1 MEYSGRED
9 LFITIYAVYPEYR
22 EEVARSKLG
31 RYSNAV
37 GPTTLTKGQYK
48 MVVHPD
54 QDSHLLSK
62 SNYLIKFGLDVLLE
76 QSNLGSPGDF
86 SVIVEEVELCNI
98 PSLPDNFNG
107 AGFIHPLSGNTLQAA
122 GKYRLSEV
130 LEGARVKFDLP

>member
-1 MEYSGRED
+1 
-9 LFITIYAVYPEYR
+9 
-22 EEVARSKLG
+22 
-31 RYSNAV
+31 
-37 GPTTLTKGQYK
+37 

-76 QSNLGSPGDF
+76 QSNLGSAGDF

-130 LEGARVKFDLP
+130 LEGAAVKFDLP